1 MKKGGS
7 QVLLVFAFF
16 LCLYLFTAKGRITV
30 HDGWVRYIVTQSIVD
45 RSTIALPPGATHW
58 RFQSTAVAYS
68 FYPLGQSLAGI
79 PLYLVGKTAAGWVSS
94 ADPAA
99 LTRLAYSLLNCFF
112 TAALCAV
119 FFSFCLQL
127 GYSRNLALLLT
138 LALGLGTVFW
148 QQSKDSFEHPQE
160 TLFGLAGLMYSHRG
174 LRQNRGLPLLAAG
187 ACFGAGLLSRESAL
201 FFFFPALVY
210 ILVAGGAVAQPANS
224 GRSFSFRR
232 AVLPVLLCLA
242 GALPFLLI
250 IAWYNQV
257 RWGSPWVEGHV
268 AAGSFSYF
276 HASLLRGMIGL
287 LFSPGRGIFWYN
299 PALLLLLIFPSS
311 MVGFWRRTRGLGI
324 LFGGIGLCYLLFY
337 ARFPNWADGLS
348 WGPRYIIP
356 VLPLAFLAV
365 GELMETLAAKP
376 GAMLPRKF
384 FFKRY
389 LVGLLL
395 GLGLLIQL
403 PVILVDHQIWFY
415 EVAVRNSQGE
425 HLAINSDPRNSP
437 LLHQWLS
444 LERVLTGK
452 KLPELDRRVIAN
464 PSQDFCTGI
473 DVWWLCPPTSLGK
486 TFRFGGAG
494 LLALLVVVFGWRL
507 LVERRREGENFTP
520 L

>member
-1 MKKGGS
+1 
-7 QVLLVFAFF
+7 
-16 LCLYLFTAKGRITV
+16 
-30 HDGWVRYIVTQSIVD
+30 
-45 RSTIALPPGATHW
+45 
-58 RFQSTAVAYS
+58 
-68 FYPLGQSLAGI
+68 
-79 PLYLVGKTAAGWVSS
+79 
-94 ADPAA
+94 
-99 LTRLAYSLLNCFF
+99 
-112 TAALCAV
+112 
-119 FFSFCLQL
+119 LQL
-127 GYSRNLALLLT
+127 GYSRKQALLLT
-138 LALGLGTVFW
+138 LVLGLGTVFW

-160 TLFGLAGLMYSHRG
+160 TLFGLAGLMYSQRG

-187 ACFGAGLLSRESAL
+187 ACFGAGLLSRETAL

-210 ILVAGGAVAQPANS
+210 IFLAGGAVTQPANG
-224 GRSFSFRR
+224 GRSFSFKK

-250 IAWYNQV
+250 IAWYNQA

-268 AAGSFSYF
+268 AAGSFSHF

-299 PALLLLLIFPSS
+299 PALLLLLLFPSS
-311 MVGFWRRTRGLGI
+311 IAAFWRRTRGLG
-324 LFGGIGLCYLLFY
+324 YLLFY

-356 VLPLAFLAV
+356 VLPLALLVV
-365 GELMETLAAKP
+365 GEILQTARCGDKARPALAKCSLL
-376 GAMLPRKF
+376 GF
-384 FFKRY
+384 
-389 LVGLLL
+389 LL
-395 GLGLLIQL
+395 GLGLLLQL

-415 EVAVRNSQGE
+415 EVAMRNSQGE
-425 HLAINSDPRNSP
+425 HLAINSNPKNSP
-437 LLHQWLS
+437 LLHQWFS

-452 KLPELDRRVIAN
+452 KLPELDRRVVTN

-473 DVWWLCPPTSLGK
+473 DFWWLCPPTSMGK

-507 LVERRREGENFTP
+507 LIERRREGENFTP